1 MKAIRHLFALVA
13 LTALAVAAT
22 TASAQFVKGN
32 ESVKVMPDGTKKVET
47 PPLTATGAAS
57 RLKPCAADAGCHP
70 GPWHM
75 VETSAGLRE
84 CTEPFARPTTCRES
98 TYGTQK
104 LSRLWIAKKGPTWLW
119 CQYPDMAGKC
129 VDMSARPPLNLP
141 YSAVQ

>member
-1 MKAIRHLFALVA
+1 MKAVRHLL
-13 LTALAVAAT
+13 ALAALALAAT
-22 TASAQFVKGN
+22 TAGAQFVKGN
-32 ESVKVMPDGTKKVET
+32 EAVKVMPDGTKKVET
-47 PPLTATGAAS
+47 PPVPATGQAGKA
-57 RLKPCAADAGCHP
+57 KPCAAEAGCHP

-104 LSRLWIAKKGPTWLW
+104 LSRLWIAKKGSTWLW

-129 VDMSARPPLNLP
+129 VNMHARPPLNLP
-141 YSAVQ
+141 VSAVQ